1 MPRSGIVITEN
12 TLSKGLKE
20 FSPKLSKYVGAYL
33 QYEES
38 NVQDYMRSNAKWTD
52 RTANA
57 RQGLFAKYQGG
68 QSLTFFDISK
78 GGAQTGEGKSWSIVC
93 YHTMPYGIFL
103 EVRWDG
109 KYAIIYPT
117 IVHEGKRIM
126 KGLRGLIGKMK

>member
-1 MPRSGIVITEN
+1 MPRSGIIIESD
-12 TLSKGLKE
+12 TLTKGLKE
-20 FSPKLSKYVGAYL
+20 FPPKLAKYVGAYL

-52 RTANA
+52 RTSNA

-68 QSLTFFDISK
+68 QSLTFYNVAK
-78 GGAQTGEGKSWSIVC
+78 GGATNDKATWSIVC
-93 YHTMPYGIFL
+93 YHTMPYGIWL

-126 KGLRGLIGKMK
+126 KGLKGLIGRMK